1 MNKCMI
7 IGNLTADPVEKTTQS
22 GKQLTTFTVAV
33 NDHGKTDFF
42 RVTAWNGLAEIC
54 RKYLVKGRKVAVW
67 GSVTTSAYIAKDGQP
82 KAQMEV
88 TAQDVEFLS
97 PSGIEATAQKKEEG
111 FVQVDEPLPWEK

>member
-1 MNKCMI
+1 MNKVSI

-67 GSVTTSAYIAKDGQP
+67 GSVTSSAYLAKDGTP

-88 TAQDVEFLS
+88 TAHDVEFLS

-111 FVQVDEPLPWEK
+111 FVQVDEPLPWEN